1 MSSLG
6 SRKFDW
12 VVVVCLRDLGNF
24 MPKVENQK
32 LANTFLT
39 TFTFLTSKGRMQ
51 SLYYIRKQDQIRR
64 IFQL

>member
-24 MPKVENQK
+24 MPEVENQK
-32 LANTFLT
+32 LAITFLT